1 MLIAGIA
8 LGLVLGLILGGRLS
22 NLADVRLR
30 FLPMLFLAV
39 IVRFGTEA
47 ALAAGVPIVEQLR
60 VPLFVGAYGLLL
72 VGLWA
77 NRSLP
82 GLGIAFVGILA
93 NAIAITANGGYMPIW
108 VPSLEFAGFPADDIR
123 SVFHVLLPPVLD
135 AEFLRRAGPLGDI
148 IPIPIP
154 IIRNVASIGDVLL
167 SFGLGFFLFAVILR
181 SQAEREEDEV
191 AAADTRLTGLAST
204 LRLPRTLEEALGR
217 SIGVPTQAP
226 RTPQAPQR
234 SIRPETGL
242 ARGLAEAAALERPV
256 ILGGPGPGLG
266 SPALAP
272 LAGADEVAR
281 FRGGGLMA
289 ASSTGEAV
297 FVPPPPTIAVPRPT
311 VLERARNHPYVRL
324 AIDPSFSA
332 LWVGQ
337 LISIFGDRV
346 HQIAIGA
353 LVLGL
358 TGSYFALALV
368 FVAATIPNL
377 FLAPIAGTYVDR
389 WDPRQVMIVS
399 DLLRA
404 AVVVLI
410 PVAAVI
416 WIPLIYPMVILM
428 TSISVFFRPARV
440 TALPRMVRE
449 SDILPANSALWVGE
463 TLGDVIGYP
472 IAGLFVFALGAGLPL
487 AFWFDAATYVAS
499 GLLIATTTMRTLPRR
514 RDAGEPSPAILDD
527 LRIGWRFLRR
537 EPVLLANTIQGAIG
551 QFGTGI
557 FTAVTYAYAVA
568 ITMDPDRGKTAFAAI
583 ETGIGVGNLV
593 GGFLLG
599 LVAARMAR
607 GKLVIVGYTMWGCA
621 LIFMG
626 LTASVPFAV
635 GLAFASGV
643 ANMIYIIPSQT
654 MFQERVPPELLGR
667 VVGFR
672 FAAVFGSLTI
682 AGAIGGIVA
691 QVVSPSAAV
700 LLAGVLPLAA
710 GLGGLFTRAV
720 REA

>member
-1 MLIAGIA
+1 
-8 LGLVLGLILGGRLS
+8 
-22 NLADVRLR
+22 
-30 FLPMLFLAV
+30 
-39 IVRFGTEA
+39 
-47 ALAAGVPIVEQLR
+47 
-60 VPLFVGAYGLLL
+60 
-72 VGLWA
+72 
-77 NRSLP
+77 
-82 GLGIAFVGILA
+82 
-93 NAIAITANGGYMPIW
+93 
-108 VPSLEFAGFPADDIR
+108 
-123 SVFHVLLPPVLD
+123 
-135 AEFLRRAGPLGDI
+135 
-148 IPIPIP
+148 
-154 IIRNVASIGDVLL
+154 
-167 SFGLGFFLFAVILR
+167 
-181 SQAEREEDEV
+181 
-191 AAADTRLTGLAST
+191 
-204 LRLPRTLEEALGR
+204 
-217 SIGVPTQAP
+217 
-226 RTPQAPQR
+226 
-234 SIRPETGL
+234 
-242 ARGLAEAAALERPV
+242 
-256 ILGGPGPGLG
+256 
-266 SPALAP
+266 
-272 LAGADEVAR
+272 
-281 FRGGGLMA
+281 MA

-324 AIDPSFSA
+324 AIDSSFSA

-607 GKLVIVGYTMWGCA
+607 GKLVIVGYTMWGIA
-621 LIFMG
+621 LVIMG

-700 LLAGVLPLAA
+700 LLAGILPLAA
-710 GLGGLFTRAV
+710 GLGGLLRAPCERPDATLSPALPARSWDWGVVLREWITRMTDREPTADDTGAPVDADAEGAEAV
-720 REA
+720 EADEVEAGEGEADAEEGDADADETPTEVIPPASAAAAAAAAASAPAVLLADLGDRLRPHVRPPQRSHRRSMRSTSTTGSPRST

>member
-1 MLIAGIA
+1 MLIGGIA
-8 LGLVLGLILGGRLS
+8 LGLVLGLVLGGRLS

-30 FLPMLFLAV
+30 YLPLLFLAV
-39 IVRFGTEA
+39 IIRFGTEA

-60 VPLFVGAYGLLL
+60 LPLFVGAYGLLL

-108 VPSLEFAGFPADDIR
+108 VPSLEFAGFPAEDVR

-135 AEFLRRAGPLGDI
+135 AEFLQRAGPLGDI
-148 IPIPIP
+148 IPIPVP
-154 IIRNVASIGDVLL
+154 LVRNVASIGDLLL
-167 SFGLGFFLFAVILR
+167 SLGLGFFLFAVVLR
-181 SQAEREEDEV
+181 SQAEREEDET
-191 AAADTRLTGLAST
+191 AATETRLSGLASS
-204 LRLPRTLEEALGR
+204 LRLPRTLEDALGR
-217 SIGVPTQAP
+217 TVGVPT
-226 RTPQAPQR
+226 RAPQR
-234 SIRPETGL
+234 SIRAETGL

-272 LAGADEVAR
+272 LAGTDDVAQ

-289 ASSTGEAV
+289 ASATGEAV

-358 TGSYFALALV
+358 TGSYLALALV

-404 AVVVLI
+404 AVVLLI

-416 WIPLIYPMVILM
+416 WIPLVYPMVILM

-472 IAGLFVFALGAGLPL
+472 IAGLFVFALGSGLPL
-487 AFWFDAATYVAS
+487 AFWFDAATYLAS
-499 GLLIATTTMRTLPRR
+499 GLLIATTTMRALPRHANPDEQR
-514 RDAGEPSPAILDD
+514 PAILED
-527 LRIGWRFLRR
+527 LKVGWTFLRQ

-568 ITMDPDRGKTAFAAI
+568 ITMDADKGKTAFAAI

-607 GKLVIVGYTMWGCA
+607 GKLVIVGYTMWGFA

-626 LTASVPFAV
+626 LTGSVPFAV

-672 FAAVFGSLTI
+672 FAAVFGALTI
-682 AGAIGGIVA
+682 AGAIGGVVA
-691 QVVSPSAAV
+691 QVLSPSAAV
-700 LLAGVLPLAA
+700 LLAGILPLAA

>member
-1 MLIAGIA
+1 MLIGGIA
-8 LGLVLGLILGGRLS
+8 LGLVLGLVLGGRLS

-30 FLPMLFLAV
+30 YLPLLFLAV

-47 ALAAGVPIVEQLR
+47 ALAAGIPIVEQLR

-108 VPSLEFAGFPADDIR
+108 VPSLEFAGFPADEVR

-135 AEFLRRAGPLGDI
+135 AEFLQRAGPLGDI
-148 IPIPIP
+148 IPIPLP
-154 IIRNVASIGDVLL
+154 IVRNVASIGDLLL
-167 SFGLGFFLFAVILR
+167 SLGLGFFLFAVVLR
-181 SQAEREEDEV
+181 SQAEREEDET
-191 AAADTRLTGLAST
+191 AAAETRLSGLASS
-204 LRLPRTLEEALGR
+204 LRLPRTLEDALGR
-217 SIGVPTQAP
+217 SVGVPT
-226 RTPQAPQR
+226 QAPQR
-234 SIRPETGL
+234 SIRAETGL

-272 LAGADEVAR
+272 LAGTDDVAQ

-289 ASSTGEAV
+289 ASATGEAV
-297 FVPPPPTIAVPRPT
+297 FVPPPPTIAVRRPT

-358 TGSYFALALV
+358 TGSYLALALV

-389 WDPRQVMIVS
+389 WNPRQVMIVS

-404 AVVVLI
+404 AVVLLI

-416 WIPLIYPMVILM
+416 WIPLVYPMVILM

-472 IAGLFVFALGAGLPL
+472 IAGIFVYALGSGLPL
-487 AFWFDAATYVAS
+487 AFWFDAATYIAS

-514 RDAGEPSPAILDD
+514 TNPDEPRPAILED
-527 LRIGWRFLRR
+527 LKVGWRFLRQ
-537 EPVLLANTIQGAIG
+537 EPVLLANTVQGAIG

-568 ITMDPDRGKTAFAAI
+568 ITMDADKGKTAFAAI

-607 GKLVIVGYTMWGCA
+607 GKLVIVGYTIWGFA

-672 FAAVFGSLTI
+672 FAAVFGALTI
-682 AGAIGGIVA
+682 AGAVGGVVA
-691 QVVSPSAAV
+691 QLLSPSAAV
-700 LLAGVLPLAA
+700 LLAGILPLAA

>member
-1 MLIAGIA
+1 MLIGGIA
-8 LGLVLGLILGGRLS
+8 LGLILGLVLGGRLS

-30 FLPMLFLAV
+30 YLPLLFLAV
-39 IVRFGTEA
+39 IIRFGTEA
-47 ALAAGVPIVEQLR
+47 ALAAGIPLVEQLR

-108 VPSLEFAGFPADDIR
+108 VPSLEFAGFPREDVR

-135 AEFLRRAGPLGDI
+135 AQFLQRAGPLGDI
-148 IPIPIP
+148 IPIPFP
-154 IIRNVASIGDVLL
+154 LVRNVASIGDLLL
-167 SFGLGFFLFAVILR
+167 SLGLGFFLFAVVLR
-181 SQAEREEDEV
+181 SQAEREEDET
-191 AAADTRLTGLAST
+191 AAAETRLSGLASS
-204 LRLPRTLEEALGR
+204 LRLPRTLEDALGR
-217 SIGVPTQAP
+217 SVGVPTQAP
-226 RTPQAPQR
+226 RR

-272 LAGADEVAR
+272 LAGTDDIAQ

-289 ASSTGEAV
+289 ATATAGEAV
-297 FVPPPPTIAVPRPT
+297 FIPPPPTIAVPRPT
-311 VLERARNHPYVRL
+311 VLQRARNHPYVRL

-346 HQIAIGA
+346 NQIAIGA

-358 TGSYFALALV
+358 TGSYLALALV

-389 WDPRQVMIVS
+389 WNPRQVMIVS

-404 AVVVLI
+404 AVVLLI

-416 WIPLIYPMVILM
+416 WVPLVYPMVILM

-449 SDILPANSALWVGE
+449 ADILPANSALWVGE

-472 IAGLFVFALGAGLPL
+472 IAGIFVFALGSGLPL
-487 AFWFDAATYVAS
+487 AFWFDAATYIAS
-499 GLLIATTTMRTLPRR
+499 GLLIATTTMRALPTHAQP
-514 RDAGEPSPAILDD
+514 DEEKPAILDD
-527 LRIGWRFLRR
+527 LKVGWRFLRQ

-568 ITMDPDRGKTAFAAI
+568 ITMDADKGKTAFAAI

-607 GKLVIVGYTMWGCA
+607 GKLVIVGYTIWGFA

-626 LTASVPFAV
+626 LTSSVSFAV

-672 FAAVFGSLTI
+672 FAAVFGALTI
-682 AGAIGGIVA
+682 AGAIGGVVA
-691 QVVSPSAAV
+691 QVLSPSAAV
-700 LLAGVLPLAA
+700 LLAGILPLAA
-710 GLGGLFTRAV
+710 GIGGLFTRAV

>member
-217 SIGVPTQAP
+217 SIGVPTQAAADPAGPATQHPPGDRPRARTRRGRRP
-226 RTPQAPQR
+226 RTARHPRRAGAGSR
-234 SIRPETGL
+234 VTG
-242 ARGLAEAAALERPV
+242 ALRR
-256 ILGGPGPGLG
+256 
-266 SPALAP
+266 

-289 ASSTGEAV
+289 ASSTRRSRL
-297 FVPPPPTIAVPRPT
+297 RPAPADHRRPAT
-311 VLERARNHPYVRL
+311 DGPRARAEPPLR
-324 AIDPSFSA
+324 AP
-332 LWVGQ
+332 
-337 LISIFGDRV
+337 GDRS
-346 HQIAIGA
+346 
-353 LVLGL
+353 LVLGAV
-358 TGSYFALALV
+358 G
-368 FVAATIPNL
+368 
-377 FLAPIAGTYVDR
+377 
-389 WDPRQVMIVS
+389 
-399 DLLRA
+399 RA
-404 AVVVLI
+404 A
-410 PVAAVI
+410 
-416 WIPLIYPMVILM
+416 
-428 TSISVFFRPARV
+428 R
-440 TALPRMVRE
+440 
-449 SDILPANSALWVGE
+449 SA
-463 TLGDVIGYP
+463 
-472 IAGLFVFALGAGLPL
+472 
-487 AFWFDAATYVAS
+487 S
-499 GLLIATTTMRTLPRR
+499 
-514 RDAGEPSPAILDD
+514 SAIVCI
-527 LRIGWRFLRR
+527 R
-537 EPVLLANTIQGAIG
+537 
-551 QFGTGI
+551 
-557 FTAVTYAYAVA
+557 
-568 ITMDPDRGKTAFAAI
+568 
-583 ETGIGVGNLV
+583 
-593 GGFLLG
+593 
-599 LVAARMAR
+599 
-607 GKLVIVGYTMWGCA
+607 
-621 LIFMG
+621 
-626 LTASVPFAV
+626 
-635 GLAFASGV
+635 
-643 ANMIYIIPSQT
+643 
-654 MFQERVPPELLGR
+654 
-667 VVGFR
+667 
-672 FAAVFGSLTI
+672 
-682 AGAIGGIVA
+682 
-691 QVVSPSAAV
+691 SPS
-700 LLAGVLPLAA
+700 
-710 GLGGLFTRAV
+710 V
-720 REA
+720 RWSWV